1 MQLPGQPPTRRAFWQ
16 KQIPVLA
23 GLAVLV
29 VALIAGLV
37 MFSDGLGVFAPRAT
51 PQTTPKQVKITN
63 VGDKA
68 FTVSFYT
75 DETTVGFAKYGVD
88 AATLKTQAGDDRDQL
103 TGSVGKFSLH
113 HITVKGLKPNTA
125 YYFTVGTGS
134 GSSFDNNGVPF
145 MVKTATDPGTPPPV
159 AKTVYG
165 NVMTP
170 GGTPAEGSVVY
181 LAAEGG
187 GELSALVKASGSWAI
202 SLASARVSDGSTY
215 LPVTDDT
222 ALTVFVQSAPLS
234 QTAQVSTTVKD
245 AQPLADISLGK
256 TVAIDEAAADE
267 ATSEPTT
274 DADSASDSADVQ
286 GTPPASVS
294 ATPTTTVTPAASL
307 SLAPLGSPT
316 ASAST
321 KSSTVAASNSAKT
334 ATPSAVLN
342 LEQLASTAGSTV
354 TVVQAPKVV
363 GVAKPS
369 VEVKISIHSEVEIN
383 DTVTADANG
392 NFTLDVSKY
401 QNLEP
406 GEHTITYSYT
416 DPTTGQLVTK
426 TQTFT
431 VAAKQLAM
439 APLGAG
445 TTSTPTLTKTPTPS
459 PTKTQYGSGNPYPI
473 STASTD
479 TSTRST
485 AVSTTSSAFK
495 SGSVGATIAL
505 IGGGCFLM
513 MIGWWS
519 WWLAGQVRE
528 ELD

>member
-1 MQLPGQPPTRRAFWQ
+1 MQLPGQTPTRRAFWQ

-29 VALIAGLV
+29 IALVAGLV

-75 DETTVGFAKYGVD
+75 DETTVGFVKYGLVAD
-88 AATLKTQAGDDRDQL
+88 TLKTQASDDRDQL

-113 HITVKGLKPNTA
+113 HITVKSLKPNTA

-145 MVKTATDPGTPPPV
+145 MVKTAADPGTPPPV

-202 SLASARVSDGSTY
+202 SLASARVSDGTSY
-215 LPVTDDT
+215 LNITDDT

-234 QTAQVSTTVKD
+234 QTAQVSTTVKE
-245 AQPLADISLGK
+245 AQPLADVTLGK
-256 TVAIDEAAADE
+256 TVALDESAIDEP
-267 ATSEPTT
+267 TPEPTT
-274 DADSASDSADVQ
+274 EADSASDSAEVQ
-286 GTPPASVS
+286 D
-294 ATPTTTVTPAASL
+294 TPAASASATPSPTL
-307 SLAPLGSPT
+307 SLAPLAASPS
-316 ASAST
+316 ASASS
-321 KSSTVAASNSAKT
+321 KSATVAASASAKT

-342 LEQLASTAGSTV
+342 LEQLASKPGSTA
-354 TVVQAPKVV
+354 VVIPAPKIM
-363 GVAKPS
+363 GMAKPS
-369 VEVKISIHSEVEIN
+369 VEVKVSVHSEVEIT

-392 NFTLDVSKY
+392 NFTLDLSKY
-401 QNLEP
+401 QDLEP
-406 GEHTITYSYT
+406 GEHTVTYSYT
-416 DPTTGQLVTK
+416 DPTTGQEVTK

-431 VAAKQLAM
+431 VAPKQLAM

-445 TTSTPTLTKTPTPS
+445 TTPTVT
-459 PTKTQYGSGNPYPI
+459 PTKTSTASATKAPFGSGNPYPI

-485 AVSTTSSAFK
+485 AVATTSSAFK
-495 SGSVGATIAL
+495 SGSVGATVAL
-505 IGGGCFLM
+505 IGGGLFLM
-513 MIGWWS
+513 LIGWWS